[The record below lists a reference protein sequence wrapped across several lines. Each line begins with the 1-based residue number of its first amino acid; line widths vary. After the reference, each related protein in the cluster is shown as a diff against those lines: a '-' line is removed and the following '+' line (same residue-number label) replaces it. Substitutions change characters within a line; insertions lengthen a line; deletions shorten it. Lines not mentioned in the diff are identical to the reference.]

1 VQFCLIID
9 GRIRSMT
16 QALKTVAWRMR
27 TDVSVAGVD
36 AGLFSTAVSVE
47 VRLSLLMLLDVR
59 DKMLKQLL
67 SRVHA

>member
-1 VQFCLIID
+1 
-9 GRIRSMT
+9 MT